1 LKINKFLA
9 LILTTL
15 LIASAAFALMNT
27 MPVKAQQGVT
37 IGTAQYTITGGPV
50 PAGVSPSTN
59 IDTISYISFSP
70 NPIGVGQQLLINVWL
85 QPATQVNRAHTGYT
99 LDITKPDGT
108 DIKVGPFNSY
118 TADATAWLTYIPDV
132 AGNYTIQFS
141 FAGDYYPAGYYYQG
155 LLTWTPQSGTI
166 IVSAGTSTNT
176 GFNATQ
182 DVYYKPSSTAKY
194 TLEVQQDLVNS
205 WQPSTLPGPGD
216 YWTRPIHPNNRE
228 WWVIGGNVPYNE
240 IGGGTGTPGWPDNT
254 NVYSSNYKFIP
265 YVTGPTSA
273 HVVWRQLGALD
284 GIFGGLIDGAYT
296 TAQAPDVDFAGNA
309 FTFGYTGPG
318 NGGNPS
324 IAFAGRLYNSITK
337 PFDGVTQS
345 VWECSDIRTGQ
356 VYWDL
361 PNIANKPTYIS
372 YAENAPPVPGGL
384 GRTDR
389 TTVSLLYLG
398 SNLVTKYNPITGA
411 IILNASIPSLSSSTL
426 YADPY
431 VLSIQ
436 DLGASQGAN
445 RYHLINWTLQGLST
459 NLTAF
464 ATTNVISNITY
475 PFSSIGT
482 ADFETMIAIQ
492 STSSSPPATG
502 VASDV
507 RIMGVSLTTGNLLW
521 NQSTGIGYPI
531 FSGLGLADH
540 GKYTN
545 RFDDGH
551 FYCWDEQTGKF
562 LWQSEISSLPWGTF
576 GAYQDESAY
585 GLIFYNQYDGI
596 VAYDWNTGK
605 VAWHYQAPLVP
616 FETPYLTNGVGN
628 PDTSTQGQSFFSGSV
643 VADGM
648 VYTYAVEH
656 SPTAP
661 LTRGWNTYAIN
672 ATTGTLV
679 WKTLGSMIPGVVQ
692 DGYLTATNYYD
703 GYMYVF
709 GMGQSATTVSAPL
722 NQITVGQNVAITGTV
737 MDKSP
742 AASQTPKYARD
753 TNVPCVSHDS
763 MGDFMAYLY
772 QQSPIPANLTGVPVS
787 IDAVDPNGNFVHIA
801 TSTSDGSTGA
811 FGATW
816 TPTTSGE
823 YRIYATFAGDDSYSY
838 STASTFATVTAAP
851 TATTTPPTA
860 TQAAGVT
867 ISDFAT
873 FFIAGIVA
881 VIIAIAIVGVLILR
895 KR

>member
-1 LKINKFLA
+1 LKINKYIS

-15 LIASAAFALMNT
+15 LIASAALAIMNT

-37 IGTAQYTITGGPV
+37 IGTAQSQITGGPV
-50 PAGVSPSTN
+50 PAGITPSTT
-59 IDTISYISFSP
+59 IDTIAYMSFSP

-99 LDITKPDGT
+99 VDITKPDGT

-166 IVSAGTSTNT
+166 IVSAGTSSNT
-176 GFNATQ
+176 GFNTTQ
-182 DVYYKPSSTAKY
+182 DVYYKASSTQKY
-194 TLEVQQDLVNS
+194 TLVVQQDQVSS
-205 WQPSTLPGPGD
+205 WQPSQLPGPGN
-216 YWTRPIHPNNRE
+216 YWTRPIHPDNRE

-240 IGGGTGTPGWPDNT
+240 VGGGTGTPGWPDNT
-254 NVYSSNYKFIP
+254 NVYASNYKFMP
-265 YVTGPTSA
+265 YVMGPTSA

-296 TAQAPDVDFAGNA
+296 TAQAPDVDFAGAA
-309 FTFGYTGPG
+309 FTFGMTGPG
-318 NGGNPS
+318 NGGNPG

-337 PFDGVTQS
+337 VFDGATQT

-361 PNIANKPTYIS
+361 ANVTNKPTYIS

-411 IILNASIPSLSSSTL
+411 ITLNVSIPSLSSSTL

-445 RYHLINWTLQGLST
+445 RYHLINWTLQGLT
-459 NLTAF
+459 ANVTAF
-464 ATTNVISNITY
+464 PTNNVISNITY

-482 ADFETMIAIQ
+482 ADFESMI
-492 STSSSPPATG
+492 SVNSVSNNVPSTG

-507 RIMGVSLTTGNLLW
+507 WIMAADLTTGKLLW

-531 FSGLGLADH
+531 FSGLGLSDH

-551 FYCWDEQTGKF
+551 FYCWDLRTGKF
-562 LWQSEISSLPWGTF
+562 LWKSDISSLPWGTF

-605 VAWHYQAPLVP
+605 VAWHYQAPSAP
-616 FETPYLTNGVGN
+616 FETPYLTNGVGDPN
-628 PDTSTQGQSFFSGSV
+628 TSTQGQSFFSGSV
-643 VADGM
+643 IADGM

-661 LTRGWNTYAIN
+661 LTRGWNTYAVN

-709 GMGQSATTVSAPL
+709 GMGQSATTVNAPL
-722 NQITVGQNVAITGTV
+722 NQILVGQNVAITGTV

-742 AASQTPKYARD
+742 AASQNPKYAPG
-753 TNVPCVSHDS
+753 TGVPCVSHDS

-772 QQSPIPANLTGVPVS
+772 QQAQLPANLTGVPVS
-787 IDAVDPNGNFVHIA
+787 IDATDPNGNPVHIA
-801 TSTSDGSTGA
+801 TTTTDPTTGA

-816 TPTTSGE
+816 TPTIPGG
-823 YRIYATFAGDDSYSY
+823 YKIYATFAGDDSYSY
-838 STASTFATVTAAP
+838 SLASAFATVTAAP

-867 ISDFAT
+867 MSDFVT
-873 FFIAGIVA
+873 FFVAGIIA
-881 VIIAIAIVGVLILR
+881 IIIAIAIVGVLILR